1 MHTHAGRSPFEV
13 IVWGIVV
20 VLLVSIPAV
29 AAASGTV
36 PVASGPAVYLNFN
49 EGIGSTALDASGSGN
64 IGTIHGNVLRV
75 ENSGCVKA
83 LVLDG
88 NANYVSIP
96 YTSQNHPADA
106 ITVSLWFYV
115 NSTVP
120 QTLISTYD
128 NGGGYRL
135 GFDDGNDLWWTLALD
150 NSRDVSVVIPHES
163 ISTGQW
169 HQVTG
174 TYDGQTSDIYLDGIL
189 RNQVNATGVIHY
201 ADNNYVQVG
210 ANAGNAEAPDK
221 DRPDYLNGGID
232 EVRIY
237 NRALSYGEVMDDR
250 FLCTAAPGTGILLL
264 QNSTVPVFLTSGT
277 IVMGAGESATRD
289 LTFSNRTEEGV
300 WHIAVPPGSQLT
312 VQATDAYSK
321 VYPDEWYVEL
331 KDQDTRLTRAVAFP
345 ATNNAPVTGTIASGN
360 ATVLVH
366 YFGGTD
372 RFPSGV
378 SVTFTATEPKSPNP
392 VSSLPKAILE
402 YPIIVIYSASWATL
416 IALVVVIFW
425 AHKRRSKP

>member
-1 MHTHAGRSPFEV
+1 MHTHASRSPFGV
-13 IVWGIVV
+13 IVWGMVF
-20 VLLVSIPAV
+20 VLLISIPAV
-29 AAASGTV
+29 AAASGTA

-49 EGIGSTALDASGSGN
+49 EGIGSTALDTSGN
-64 IGTIHGNVLRV
+64 GNTGTIHGNVLRV
-75 ENSGCVKA
+75 LNSGCVKA

-88 NANYVSIP
+88 NVNYVTIP
-96 YTSQNHPADA
+96 YTSQNHPVDA

-115 NSTVP
+115 NNTVP
-120 QTLISTYD
+120 QTLISTYN

-135 GFDDGNDLWWTLALD
+135 GFDEGNDLWWTLALD
-150 NSRDVSVVIPHES
+150 NSKEVSVVIPHES

-169 HQVTG
+169 HHVTG

-189 RNQVNATGVIHY
+189 RNQVNATGVIRY
-201 ADNNYVQVG
+201 TDNNYVQVG

-221 DRPDYLNGGID
+221 NQPDYLNGGID

-250 FLCTAAPGTGILLL
+250 FLCTAEPGTGILSL
-264 QNSTVPVFLTSGT
+264 QNSTAPAFLTSGT
-277 IVMGAGESATRD
+277 IVLGVGENASRD

-312 VQATDAYSK
+312 VKATDAYSG

-372 RFPSGV
+372 RFPAGV
-378 SVTFTATEPKSPNP
+378 SVMFTATEQKSPNP

-425 AHKRRSKP
+425 AHKRHSKP

>member
-1 MHTHAGRSPFEV
+1 MVF
-13 IVWGIVV
+13 
-20 VLLVSIPAV
+20 VLLISIPAV
-29 AAASGTV
+29 ATASGTA
-36 PVASGPAVYLNFN
+36 PVTSGPAVYLNFN
-49 EGIGSTALDASGSGN
+49 EGSGSAALDASGNGN
-64 IGTIHGNVLRV
+64 TGTIHGSVLRV
-75 ENSGCVKA
+75 LNSGCVKA
-83 LVLDG
+83 LILDG

-96 YTSQNHPADA
+96 YTSQNHPTDA

-115 NSTVP
+115 NNTAP

-135 GFDDGNDLWWTLALD
+135 GFGDGDDLWWTLALD

-169 HQVTG
+169 HHVTG
-174 TYDGQTSDIYLDGIL
+174 TYDRQTSDIYLDGIL
-189 RNQVNATGVIHY
+189 RNQVNTTGVIRY
-201 ADNNYVQVG
+201 TDANYVQVG
-210 ANAGNAEAPDK
+210 ANAGNVDTPDQNQ
-221 DRPDYLNGGID
+221 PDYLNGGID

-250 FLCTAAPGTGILLL
+250 FQCTAAPGTGILSLP
-264 QNSTVPVFLTSGT
+264 NSTAPAFLTSGT
-277 IVMGAGESATRD
+277 IVLGVGESASRD

-312 VQATDAYSK
+312 IQATDAYSG

-345 ATNNAPVTGTIASGN
+345 ATNNAPVTGTIVSGN

-366 YFGGTD
+366 FFGGTG
-372 RFPSGV
+372 RFPAGV
-378 SVTFTATEPKSPNP
+378 SVAFTATEPQKPNP

-425 AHKRRSKP
+425 AHKRRSKKP